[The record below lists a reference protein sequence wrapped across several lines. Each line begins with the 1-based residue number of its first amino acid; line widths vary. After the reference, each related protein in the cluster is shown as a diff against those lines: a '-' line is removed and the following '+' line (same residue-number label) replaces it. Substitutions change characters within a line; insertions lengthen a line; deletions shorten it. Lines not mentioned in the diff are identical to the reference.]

1 MQTWTGE
8 RAMSE
13 PSVGD
18 EARQVEQPRKAG
30 SGVSKHGTWPRGIPA
45 LRIGNVRQDEVTTP
59 HVASRP
65 PALVSTRAPWYLRLL
80 RFIVGLTLLV
90 LAWCGAL
97 LVALLADSAL
107 QPARPNHVALDTAMS
122 VLKMAGAC
130 WVGIAT
136 LAAIVAGAFS
146 LSLALTNRDWR

>member
-1 MQTWTGE
+1 
-8 RAMSE
+8 MSE
-13 PSVGD
+13 SSVGD
-18 EARQVEQPRKAG
+18 EARQAEPPRKAG
-30 SGVSKHGTWPRGIPA
+30 TNGSRRGTWPHGIPA
-45 LRIGNVRQDEVTTP
+45 LRIGNVHQDDVTAP
-59 HVASRP
+59 SVAPRS
-65 PALVSTRAPWYLRLL
+65 PAPVSTHAPWYLRLL
-80 RFIVGLTLLV
+80 RLVVGLTLLV

-136 LAAIVAGAFS
+136 LAAIVSGAFS